1 MSTTDTELKVRSL
14 RIDENTF
21 EKFKNIA
28 SQEFGNQGQCLTA
41 LVNLY
46 ETENSKNSLVER
58 KVEIESFQLYVNKLN
73 ELFISSLNLN
83 QDAEE
88 RVKSNFEKLLISKDN
103 IIADLQDR
111 LSASISF
118 AAEFNNN
125 MSTIKEKL
133 ETKELKIKELEDN
146 FEKSAVQF
154 TQNIDEKILLNKTL
168 EDSCKEKIAL
178 IQKLT
183 IEIDNLKIELDK
195 IKEYESQNKLLHT
208 AIFDYQSNIAQ
219 LEDNIDVQ
227 NKQYEYQIEIKVLN
241 MEKEKQKIV
250 SDMQQLHNTNI
261 TEYIQKIEEI
271 NLKYNKETN
280 SLNNKIQEL
289 VSKNNKYELENEK
302 LKFQIQKLQSEM
314 EIL

>member
-88 RVKSNFEKLLISKDN
+88 RVKSNFEKLLVSKDN

-111 LSASISF
+111 LSKSISF

-133 ETKELKIKELEDN
+133 ERKESKIKELEDD
-146 FEKSAVQF
+146 FKSATLQF
-154 TQNIDEKILLNKTL
+154 TQNIDEKNLLNKTL

-183 IEIDNLKIELDK
+183 IEIDDLKLELDK
-195 IKEYESQNKLLHT
+195 IKEYESRNKLLHES
-208 AIFDYQSNIAQ
+208 IVEYKSKISQ

-227 NKQYEYQIEIKVLN
+227 KKQYEYQSEIKVLN

-250 SDMQQLHNTNI
+250 SDMQQLHNANI
-261 TEYIQKIEEI
+261 TEYIEKIEEI

-280 SLNNKIQEL
+280 SLNNKIQDL
-289 VSKNNKYELENEK
+289 FSKNNKYELENEK

>member
-88 RVKSNFEKLLISKDN
+88 RVKSNFEKLLVSKDN

-111 LSASISF
+111 LSTSISF

-133 ETKELKIKELEDN
+133 ERKESKIKELEDD
-146 FEKSAVQF
+146 FKSATLQF
-154 TQNIDEKILLNKTL
+154 TQNIDEKNLLNKTL

-183 IEIDNLKIELDK
+183 IEIDDLKLELDK
-195 IKEYESQNKLLHT
+195 IKEYESRNKLLHES
-208 AIFDYQSNIAQ
+208 IVEYKSKISQ

-227 NKQYEYQIEIKVLN
+227 KKQ
-241 MEKEKQKIV
+241 
-250 SDMQQLHNTNI
+250 
-261 TEYIQKIEEI
+261 
-271 NLKYNKETN
+271 
-280 SLNNKIQEL
+280 
-289 VSKNNKYELENEK
+289 
-302 LKFQIQKLQSEM
+302 
-314 EIL
+314 